1 MTMGWNY
8 GKPIK
13 EKLMTLEEPGKM
25 LPFDADRGLVDEVIE
40 KCSIGALVESVKDK
54 NENAAIEELEA
65 FGKELMKLTIELAD
79 SKFIDRTGE
88 MVERV
93 AEQTGISFP
102 HRFERY
108 VELAILASRPTD
120 RWNITKATTMELVLQ
135 VSSCTLNKVIAE
147 AGLAL
152 PCKAMCLASFE
163 VAAARTGDKLN
174 MEMSKTVTKD
184 GICEFTFSLRP
195 QEK

>member
-1 MTMGWNY
+1 MTMGWKY

-13 EKLMTLEEPGKM
+13 EKLMTLEEPGTM
-25 LPFDADRGLVDEVIE
+25 LPFDADRGMVDEVMVQ
-40 KCSIGALVESVKDK
+40 CDIGALVESVKGK

-120 RWNITKATTMELVLQ
+120 RWNIIKATTRELVLQ
-135 VSSCTLNKVIAE
+135 VSSCTLNKAIAE

-174 MEMSKTVTKD
+174 MEMSKTITKD
-184 GICEFTFSLRP
+184 GICEFTFSLRS
-195 QEK
+195 QGK

>member
-1 MTMGWNY
+1 MTMGWKY

-13 EKLMTLEEPGKM
+13 EKLMTLEEPGKI

-40 KCSIGALVESVKDK
+40 KCSIGALMESLKDK

-65 FGKELMKLTIELAD
+65 FGKKLMKLTIELAD
-79 SKFIDRTGE
+79 SKFTDRTGE

-120 RWNITKATTMELVLQ
+120 RWNITEATTMELVLQ

-174 MEMSKTVTKD
+174 MEMNKTVTKD
-184 GICEFTFSLRP
+184 GICEFTFSLRS

>member
-1 MTMGWNY
+1 MTMGWKY

-25 LPFDADRGLVDEVIE
+25 LPFDADRGLVDEVIAQ
-40 KCSIGALVESVKDK
+40 CDIRALVESVKDK

>member
-1 MTMGWNY
+1 MTMGWKY

-25 LPFDADRGLVDEVIE
+25 LPFDADRGLVDEVMVQ
-40 KCSIGALVESVKDK
+40 CDIGALVESVKGKDEK
-54 NENAAIEELEA
+54 MALEALEA

-88 MVERV
+88 MLERV

-108 VELAILASRPTD
+108 VELSILASRPTD
-120 RWNITKATTMELVLQ
+120 RWNITKATTRELVLQ
-135 VSSCTLNKVIAE
+135 VSSCTLNKAMAE

-184 GICEFTFSLRP
+184 GICEFTFSLRS

>member
-1 MTMGWNY
+1 MTMGWKY

-108 VELAILASRPTD
+108 VELSILASRPTD

>member
-1 MTMGWNY
+1 MTMGWKY

-25 LPFDADRGLVDEVIE
+25 LPFDADRGLVDEVIAQ
-40 KCSIGALVESVKDK
+40 CDIRALVESLKGK
-54 NENAAIEELEA
+54 NENAAIEALEA

-120 RWNITKATTMELVLQ
+120 RWNITKATTRELVLQ
-135 VSSCTLNKVIAE
+135 VSSCTLNKTMAE

-152 PCKAMCLASFE
+152 PCKSMCLASFE

-174 MEMSKTVTKD
+174 MEMSKIVTKD
-184 GICEFTFSLRP
+184 GICEFTFSLRS

>member
-1 MTMGWNY
+1 MDWKY

-13 EKLMTLEEPGKM
+13 EKLMTLEEPGKI
-25 LPFDADRGLVDEVIE
+25 LPFDADRGLVDEVMLQ
-40 KCSIGALVESVKDK
+40 CDIGVLVESVKGK
-54 NENAAIEELEA
+54 NEKAAIEALEA
-65 FGKELMKLTIELAD
+65 FGKELMKLTIDLAD

-93 AEQTGISFP
+93 AEQTGISSP

-120 RWNITKATTMELVLQ
+120 RWNITKATTRELVLQ
-135 VSSCTLNKVIAE
+135 VSSCTLNKTMAE

-152 PCKAMCLASFE
+152 PCKSMCLASFE

-184 GICEFTFSLRP
+184 GICEFTFSLRS

>member
-1 MTMGWNY
+1 MTMGWEY
-8 GKPIK
+8 SKPIK

-25 LPFDADRGLVDEVIE
+25 LPFDADRGLVDEVMVQ
-40 KCSIGALVESVKDK
+40 CDIGALVESVKGK
-54 NENAAIEELEA
+54 NENAAIEALEA
-65 FGKELMKLTIELAD
+65 FGNELMKLTIELAD

-120 RWNITKATTMELVLQ
+120 RWNITKATTEELVLQ
-135 VSSCTLNKVIAE
+135 VSSCTLNKAMAE

-152 PCKAMCLASFE
+152 PCKSMCLASFE

-174 MEMSKTVTKD
+174 IEMSKTVTKD
-184 GICEFTFSLRP
+184 GICEFTFSLRS

>member
-1 MTMGWNY
+1 MTMGWMY

-25 LPFDADRGLVDEVIE
+25 LPFDADRGLVDEIMVQ
-40 KCSIGALVESVKDK
+40 CDIGALVESVKGKDEK
-54 NENAAIEELEA
+54 VALEAMEA

-88 MVERV
+88 MLERV
-93 AEQTGISFP
+93 AKQTGISFP

-108 VELAILASRPTD
+108 VELSILASRPTD
-120 RWNITKATTMELVLQ
+120 RWNITKATTRELVLQ
-135 VSSCTLNKVIAE
+135 VSSCTLNKAMAE

-184 GICEFTFSLRP
+184 GICEFAFSLRS

>member
-1 MTMGWNY
+1 MTMGWKY

-13 EKLMTLEEPGKM
+13 EKLMTLEEPVKM
-25 LPFDADRGLVDEVIE
+25 LPFDADRGLVDEVMVQ
-40 KCSIGALVESVKDK
+40 CDIGALVESVKGKDEK
-54 NENAAIEELEA
+54 MALEALEA
-65 FGKELMKLTIELAD
+65 FGKELMKLTIDLAD

-88 MVERV
+88 MLERV

-108 VELAILASRPTD
+108 VELSILASRPTD
-120 RWNITKATTMELVLQ
+120 RWNITKATTRELVLQ
-135 VSSCTLNKVIAE
+135 VSSCTLNKAMAE

-184 GICEFTFSLRP
+184 GICEFTFSLRS